1 MSQVITLA
9 VPGISCGEC
18 RQAIGSAVGAVAGV
32 SAAQVDV
39 EARTV
44 DVAYGASEALP
55 RIVAAVEER
64 GYEISGYAVESQA
77 TRRAS

>member
-9 VPGISCGEC
+9 VSGISCGDC
-18 RQAIGSAVGAVAGV
+18 RQAIGSAVGAVTGV
-32 SAAQVDV
+32 SAAQVDA

-44 DVAYGASEALP
+44 DVAYGASAALP

-64 GYEISGYAVESQA
+64 GYEISGYAA
-77 TRRAS
+77 MWRAS